1 MIISHSRINEEDDS
15 DTERGEWKVQL
26 VMQNSCISTKDFKET
41 RTIYSASKLVETFMG
56 TDTYVLLINFL
67 IHSYKDFNKQ

>member
-1 MIISHSRINEEDDS
+1 
-15 DTERGEWKVQL
+15 
-26 VMQNSCISTKDFKET
+26 MQNSCISTKDFKET
-41 RTIYSASKLVETFMG
+41 RTIYSASKPVETFMG